1 MGEPLKNTVRIR
13 GNGGNVVQID
23 ISGYERPDAVD
34 EYDANW
40 LRARCSV
47 ALTEFSAVLSLSVL
61 AQDFV
66 RFTDELEQAVQLLK
80 GTATFSTVECGLGIE
95 IKFTTGGHADVFGS
109 VRSQISFVPDQSVL
123 SFSFE
128 TDQSFL
134 TPTVRELKA
143 IISRFPVRGG

>member
-1 MGEPLKNTVRIR
+1 LKNTVQIR
-13 GNGGNVVQID
+13 GIGGSVVQID
-23 ISGYERPDAVD
+23 IFGYERPDAGD

-40 LRARCSV
+40 LKARCSV
-47 ALTEFSAVLSLSVL
+47 TLAEFSAVLSLSVL

-66 RFTDELEQAVQLLK
+66 RFADELEQAVQSLK
-80 GTATFSTVECGLGIE
+80 GTSTFSTVECGLRME

-109 VRSQISFVPDQSVL
+109 VRSQMSFVPDQSML

-134 TPTVRELKA
+134 TPTVRELRA
-143 IISRFPVRGG
+143 IVSRFPVRSA